1 MNKDHSFKVEV
12 DVPEDTLTLNPDDFV
27 ELLHTI
33 ATYCL
38 SQAYGIL
45 TSKDDFDQD
54 QKGKSKIGTPF
65 EMLLAHA
72 IAAQEVRDE
81 DFSPLEVKLRHSIA
95 KKWVSHYFMEL
106 AEDDLPPE
114 EILGALLAIKAASK
128 RDKDEAQAAQDE
140 MLREIIESLKDE
152 E

>member
-54 QKGKSKIGTPF
+54 QKGKSRIGIPF
-65 EMLLAHA
+65 VMLLANA
-72 IAAQEVRDE
+72 ITAQEVRDE
-81 DFSPLEVKLRHSIA
+81 NCPPLEFKLRNLIA
-95 KKWVSHYFMEL
+95 K
-106 AEDDLPPE
+106 
-114 EILGALLAIKAASK
+114 I
-128 RDKDEAQAAQDE
+128 
-140 MLREIIESLKDE
+140 SL
-152 E
+152 